1 MFARAVEDDG
11 RRSRTARPRPRRWRR
26 STAPSTSASPDDT
39 IVGVPKCETTR
50 TASPPATKN
59 DFRVP
64 KRTRAATTTTTTTT
78 RGSASG
84 RAEARATT
92 SRVHLSILAA
102 FDRARGARRAA
113 SRGRPR
119 RPRSFRLKCAQ
130 DFSLQHPHHPWA
142 QKQGVRDARRPT
154 RWAEKF
160 PGCINRSP
168 ATTRANAKALT
179 PL

>member
-1 MFARAVEDDG
+1 MRTLFAVDVLPRCHAHA
-11 RRSRTARPRPRRWRR
+11 ARESMQ
-26 STAPSTSASPDDT
+26 STAATLRARRRR
-39 IVGVPKCETTR
+39 R
-50 TASPPATKN
+50 T
-59 DFRVP
+59 
-64 KRTRAATTTTTTTT
+64 
-78 RGSASG
+78 
-84 RAEARATT
+84 AEARATT

-154 RWAEKF
+154 RWAAKF

-168 ATTRANAKALT
+168 ATTRSNAKCFNPPLVRIYSHIHLVKWLNNIYYKIHT
-179 PL
+179 PSLKHTLQKYTRHH